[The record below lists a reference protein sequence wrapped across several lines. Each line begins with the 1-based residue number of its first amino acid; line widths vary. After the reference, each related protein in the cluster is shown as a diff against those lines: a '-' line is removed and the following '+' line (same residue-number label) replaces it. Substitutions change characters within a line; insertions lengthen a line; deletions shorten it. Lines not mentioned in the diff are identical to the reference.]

1 MQSVERSKVTRGRL
15 YNEHTVRYMFYGLRN
30 VNFSGSQSKSPVF
43 IPNFPKQEFVALE
56 SFTYK
61 ATDDSDSMYDD
72 EGNQKGLIDRVMG
85 TNAQVE
91 YIMGDNISGLRAS
104 GMTYISSLTG
114 VDLKTASEVEAMV
127 LEGKKF
133 DNLLDLKTFLTG
145 KLRSVE
151 GQLADLAKEVIR
163 ELIQGV
169 DIGIAYCNRYA
180 REIEEEINNA
190 KTGKKLAIKT
200 GLDERDM
207 YVYDQVRR
215 PYPEDRAG
223 ANAGSELA
231 KVLAPLIGGGTY
243 KTPEQ
248 DFEEQMKAEKIASL
262 ERELEEA
269 NRLIREIQE
278 IDDSEET
285 VEPENTG
292 KGR

>member
-1 MQSVERSKVTRGRL
+1 MQAVERTKVNRGRL
-15 YNEHTVRYMFYGLRN
+15 YNEHTIRYMFYGLRS
-30 VNFSGSQSKSPVF
+30 VDFSGSQSKSPVF
-43 IPNFPKQEFVALE
+43 IPKFPKQEFVSLE

-61 ATDDSDSMYDD
+61 ATDDTDSMYDD

-114 VDLKTASEVEAMV
+114 VDIKTASEIENLI

-133 DNLLDLKTFLTG
+133 DNLLDLRTHLINKSRNVTG
-145 KLRSVE
+145 D
-151 GQLADLAKEVIR
+151 LADLAKEVLR

-169 DIGIAYCNRYA
+169 DTGIAYCNRYA

-207 YVYDQVRR
+207 YIYDQVRR

-248 DFEEQMKAEKIASL
+248 EFDEQMKAERVQSL
-262 ERELEEA
+262 ERELAEA
-269 NRLIREIQE
+269 NRLIQE
-278 IDDSEET
+278 MYDSEKVTES
-285 VEPENTG
+285 EDSN
-292 KGR
+292 